1 MIKFQFLLFFPQYI
15 IYAAC
20 KFSVIHYLRRV
31 QVFRHPLFTLCA
43 SFPSSIIYAACKFSV
58 IHYLR
63 CVQVFR
69 HPEHL
74 CSSSA
79 KDHDFRSFVAKNA
92 PQDDDQRNKR

>member
-58 IHYLR
+58 ILST
-63 CVQVFR
+63 CVLQVR
-69 HPEHL
+69 RITILDP
-74 CSSSA
+74 SSQ
-79 KDHDFRSFVAKNA
+79 KNA